1 MSLRKDINRHSYLA
15 TLFLGIFIICIS
27 SIAKADA
34 PLIKNA
40 KVRIEADEDAIA
52 VIKDKSGEYFQI
64 RYQVSLKSGKAYGG
78 YDIQNVKGGKITLLG
93 GGSYDGIDG
102 TCGQGFRKEILNFK
116 KAVSPS
122 IKFFIKDLNND
133 KYLDIFAEFIEE
145 DCETGEK
152 STITN
157 IFYATDKGF
166 VLAEGDK

>member
-1 MSLRKDINRHSYLA
+1 MNILSNIKAYNLIYFLVFVTGAYSYVHADAQLIKDINKY
-15 TLFLGIFIICIS
+15 
-27 SIAKADA
+27 
-34 PLIKNA
+34 
-40 KVRIEADEDAIA
+40 IEVDKDAIA
-52 VIKDKSGEYFQI
+52 IIKDKSEEYFQI
-64 RYQVSLKSGKAYGG
+64 RYQVSLRSGKAYGG
-78 YDIQNVKGGKITLLG
+78 YDIQNVKGGNITLLG

-102 TCGQGFRKEILNFK
+102 TCGQESRKEMLNLK

-122 IKFFIKDLNND
+122 IKFFIKDLNDD

-157 IFYATDKGF
+157 IFYATDNGF